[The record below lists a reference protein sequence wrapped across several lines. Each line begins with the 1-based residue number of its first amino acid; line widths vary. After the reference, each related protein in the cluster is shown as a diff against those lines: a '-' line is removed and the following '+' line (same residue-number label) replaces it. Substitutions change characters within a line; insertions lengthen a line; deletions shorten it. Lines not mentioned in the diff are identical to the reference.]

1 MDSKEWGITN
11 VLSFEPSDGITL
23 KYIFGLRRSSYD
35 RFTNQTTLDL
45 LIQIGHNWQDYGRT
59 ISHEVQALGN
69 VLEGRLAWAVGFFH
83 SKEVSDGGLSYS
95 LFGDPSLPFS
105 DDRNNFTSI
114 DQNRSAT
121 GVYFQSTLAL
131 TDALKL
137 TGGLRF
143 NKDEAGLETSSV
155 GPMRSEEHTSELQS
169 LMRTSYAVFCWK
181 K

>member
-1 MDSKEWGITN
+1 MRI
-11 VLSFEPSDGITL
+11 SDW
-23 KYIFGLRRSSYD
+23 SSD
-35 RFTNQTTLDL
+35 VCSSDL
-45 LIQIGHNWQDYGRT
+45 
-59 ISHEVQALGN
+59 
-69 VLEGRLAWAVGFFH
+69 
-83 SKEVSDGGLSYS
+83 DGGLSYS

-155 GPMRSEEHTSELQS
+155 GPMFPFFGPQICRFSPTAPGVDYPHFILKLKIGRASCRATVCQY
-169 LMRTSYAVFCWK
+169 M
-181 K
+181 

>member
-1 MDSKEWGITN
+1 M
-11 VLSFEPSDGITL
+11 FE
-23 KYIFGLRRSSYD
+23 
-35 RFTNQTTLDL
+35 
-45 LIQIGHNWQDYGRT
+45 
-59 ISHEVQALGN
+59 V
-69 VLEGRLAWAVGFFH
+69 RLALAFGIFH
-83 SKEVSDGGLSYS
+83 SKEVFDGCLSYS

-131 TDALKL
+131 PDALKL

-155 GPMRSEEHTSELQS
+155 GPLFTFFGPQICRFSQTASGVEIGRASCRARVCQYVWNLVV
-169 LMRTSYAVFCWK
+169 AV
-181 K
+181 